1 MKKEHEKI
9 IKLVS
14 EYLAENPDQRF
25 TQALF
30 NLDINQFQ
38 KNHDL
43 RNIQY
48 KLRDPYNDLDKDVI
62 SRIEKRTE
70 NFGNQKNS

>member
-1 MKKEHEKI
+1 MKEEHKKI
-9 IKLVS
+9 IKLIS

-38 KNHDL
+38 KNDDL
-43 RNIQY
+43 RNIEY

-62 SRIEKRTE
+62 SRIEKRIKAFR
-70 NFGNQKNS
+70 N